1 MTKDAGVFLMYGGSK
16 SSDEVGHGNE
26 KKKRPLPFVCQ
37 VLEDKEEIQNPFSKE
52 KVWLEPDAVAVY
64 DSIKGAEYL
73 ADPNNGDD
81 PKWETVRKGITWFQ
95 KYYPKEY
102 MILLD

>member
-1 MTKDAGVFLMYGGSK
+1 MTLMYGGSR

-26 KKKRPLPFVCQ
+26 KKKRPLPFPCI
-37 VLEDKEEIQNPFSKE
+37 VLEHPEEITNKFSGE
-52 KVWLEPDAVAVY
+52 KVMLEPDAVAVY

-95 KYYPKEY
+95 KNFVKQYYV
-102 MILLD
+102 LLD